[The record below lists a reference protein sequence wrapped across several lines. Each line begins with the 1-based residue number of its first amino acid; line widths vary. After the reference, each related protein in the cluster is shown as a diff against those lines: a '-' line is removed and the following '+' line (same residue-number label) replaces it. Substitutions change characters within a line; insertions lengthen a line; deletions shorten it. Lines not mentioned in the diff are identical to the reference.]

1 MQIYDYNTAA
11 VIFATFAA
19 IYVGAQILPVNS

>member
-1 MQIYDYNTAA
+1 MRSLFA

-19 IYVGAQILPVNS
+19 ICCRFAMMSWAFCVTL